1 MSASKIQRKSGL
13 KSWGTEN
20 MTQAI
25 KALRNKEM
33 GYLQLQKI
41 KLASFYTIRL
51 RSLKLGTFSCHPVN
65 IGA

>member
-13 KSWGTEN
+13 KSWGTGN

-33 GYLQLQKI
+33 GYPAAAKNKTCLVLH
-41 KLASFYTIRL
+41 YTI
-51 RSLKLGTFSCHPVN
+51 TFAQV
-65 IGA
+65 GAFFKSPSQN